1 MPSSSPRHRSR
12 DLRKGRAG
20 VTAASPAAGSPH
32 PGNREALSQ
41 ALVDHGDRLYS
52 LALRITRD
60 RDMAADAVQEAFAT
74 ALQRASGFRGESSLG
89 TWLHRIVY
97 TKSIDLLRARG
108 REAPLADEESAP
120 PGSEDDRIGGAPT
133 WSRPPDEILL
143 GSETRQALETALAQ
157 ITPMQRL
164 VFELRE
170 VEGRDTDEV
179 AAILDLPPGTVR
191 VHLHRGRMRLRGLL
205 APHFRGAVA

>member
-1 MPSSSPRHRSR
+1 MTTP
-12 DLRKGRAG
+12 LRADG
-20 VTAASPAAGSPH
+20 TPH
-32 PGNREALSQ
+32 PANREALSQ

-60 RDMAADAVQEAFAT
+60 RDLAADAVQEAFAT
-74 ALQRASGFRGESSLG
+74 ALQRAEGFRGESSIG

-108 REAPLADEESAP
+108 REAPLVDEDKAA
-120 PGSEDDRIGGAPT
+120 PGSEEDRVGGAPT

-143 GSETRQALETALAQ
+143 GAETREALERALTR

-179 AAILDLPPGTVR
+179 AGILDLPPGTVR

-205 APHFRGAVA
+205 ADHFRGAVA

>member
-1 MPSSSPRHRSR
+1 VTTPP
-12 DLRKGRAG
+12 AG
-20 VTAASPAAGSPH
+20 VPH
-32 PGNREALSQ
+32 PASREALSQ
-41 ALVDHGDRLYS
+41 ALVEHGDRLYS

-60 RDMAADAVQEAFAT
+60 RDLAADAVQEAFAT
-74 ALQRASGFRGESSLG
+74 ALQRAAGFRGDSSLG

-108 REAPLADEESAP
+108 REAPLADEDQSAR
-120 PGSEDDRIGGAPT
+120 GSEEDRVGGAPT

-143 GSETRQALETALAQ
+143 GAETREALERALSQ

-179 AAILDLPPGTVR
+179 AGILDLPPGTVR

-205 APHFRGAVA
+205 AQHFRGAVA

>member
-1 MPSSSPRHRSR
+1 VTTP
-12 DLRKGRAG
+12 LRADG
-20 VTAASPAAGSPH
+20 TPH
-32 PGNREALSQ
+32 PANREALSQ

-60 RDMAADAVQEAFAT
+60 RDLAADAVQEAFAT
-74 ALQRASGFRGESSLG
+74 ALQRAEGFRGESSIG

-108 REAPLADEESAP
+108 REAPLVDEDKAA
-120 PGSEDDRIGGAPT
+120 PGSEEDRVGGAPT

-143 GSETRQALETALAQ
+143 GAETREALERALTR

-179 AAILDLPPGTVR
+179 AGILDLPPGTVR

-205 APHFRGAVA
+205 ADHFRGAVA

>member
-1 MPSSSPRHRSR
+1 MSTAPP
-12 DLRKGRAG
+12 AG
-20 VTAASPAAGSPH
+20 GSPH
-32 PGNREALSQ
+32 PANREALSQ

-60 RDMAADAVQEAFAT
+60 RDMAADAVQEGFAT
-74 ALQRASGFRGESSLG
+74 ALQRAAGFRGDSSLG

-97 TKSIDLLRARG
+97 TKAIDLLRARG
-108 REAPLADEESAP
+108 REAPLADEDQAAP
-120 PGSEDDRIGGAPT
+120 GAEDDRVGGAPT

-143 GSETRQALETALAQ
+143 GAETREALERALAQ

-170 VEGRDTDEV
+170 VEGRDTEEV
-179 AAILDLPPGTVR
+179 AGILDLPPGTVR

-205 APHFRGAVA
+205 AQHFRGAVA

>member
-1 MPSSSPRHRSR
+1 MTTTP
-12 DLRKGRAG
+12 AG
-20 VTAASPAAGSPH
+20 GAPH
-32 PGNREALSQ
+32 PANREALSK
-41 ALVDHGDRLYS
+41 ALIEHGDRLYS

-60 RDMAADAVQEAFAT
+60 RDLAADAVQEAFAT
-74 ALQRASGFRGESSLG
+74 ALQRAAGFRGDSSLG

-108 REAPLADEESAP
+108 REAPLADEDKAA
-120 PGSEDDRIGGAPT
+120 PGSEDDRVGGAPT

-143 GSETRQALETALAQ
+143 GAETREALERALAQ

-179 AAILDLPPGTVR
+179 AGILDLPPGTVR

-205 APHFRGAVA
+205 AQHFRGAVA